1 MNKYKLKKKWDEMI
15 NEEKLACIRYFPEE
29 AKQDKNSDIRQE
41 AYRVLGFTEDA
52 KQDTY
57 WEVRQEAYR
66 KLGYTEEAKQDDDWL
81 VRLEA
86 YRELGFTEE
95 AKQDGYWLV
104 RQAAYRALGYTKEA
118 KQDNDKDI
126 RQEAELFFSLVEEN
140 ELPITSMDELLD
152 NIADDVMNLSI
163 RIRNKKGVDNEEV

>member
-1 MNKYKLKKKWDEMI
+1 MNKYKLKKTWDEMTKD
-15 NEEKLACIRYFPEE
+15 EKLFCMLHFPEK
-29 AKQDKNSDIRQE
+29 AKGDK
-41 AYRVLGFTEDA
+41 
-52 KQDTY
+52 
-57 WEVRQEAYR
+57 
-66 KLGYTEEAKQDDDWL
+66 DWII
-81 VRLEA
+81 RLEA
-86 YRELGFTEE
+86 YRALGFTEE
-95 AKQDGYWLV
+95 AKHDEYWVV
-104 RQAAYRALGYTKEA
+104 RQEAYRVLGYTKEA